1 VDRSLLKL
9 EAVPEEELRAAWFDT
24 DSPDLWA
31 RLPQIPAFYAK
42 VREINA
48 RLEPARRI
56 RVLGGNDPMDW
67 STMRSAEDIA
77 KIPFRTNWVAH
88 VLLDHYL
95 PNPNQK
101 CLVVYGDGHI
111 YHNHGDIANDMTR
124 NVERSKIFV
133 VGTILDL
140 KPNER
145 ELVARLGDPARPFY
159 IEGEALPK
167 GGPYPNDLF
176 YSKGDPLLDHMDCVA
191 YLGPEPDPDLR
202 NKIDFTAAQK
212 AEFERRAAVRG
223 DMKELMKLRFAHRAE
238 WFRAHPKDI
247 PERP

>member
-1 VDRSLLKL
+1 M
-9 EAVPEEELRAAWFDT
+9 
-24 DSPDLWA
+24 
-31 RLPQIPAFYAK
+31 
-42 VREINA
+42 REINA

-56 RVLGGNDPMDW
+56 RVLGGCDPMDW
-67 STMRSAEDIA
+67 SKMRSAEDIA

-88 VLLDHYL
+88 VLLDHYQ
-95 PNPNQK
+95 PNPKQK
-101 CLVVYGDGHI
+101 LPRRLRRWPHLSQPRRHRERHD
-111 YHNHGDIANDMTR
+111 TR
-124 NVERSKIFV
+124 IVDRSKIFV
-133 VGTILDL
+133 VGTILEL

-159 IEGEALPK
+159 LAGESLPK

-191 YLGPEPDPDLR
+191 YLGPEADPDLR
-202 NKIDFTAAQK
+202 NKIEFTAAQM
-212 AEFERRAAVRG
+212 AELERRAAVRG

-238 WFRAHPKDI
+238 WFRAHPEDI